1 MRHEVVV
8 VGAGPYGLAAGAHL
22 TFAGVEAHVFG
33 DPMAFWRR
41 QMPQGMLLR
50 SAWYACNISDPRGD
64 FALNRYQ
71 AVQPNEV
78 PAPVPL
84 NDFIA
89 YADWFQRNLVPGIDT
104 RNVERV
110 ELSDKYFRVHLES
123 GNVVTGEHVVIAA
136 GISRFAYRPPL
147 YQNLAAVNRASHT
160 SDHSDLSRFSG
171 QSIAVIGGGQSALE
185 SAALLREAGA
195 EVEIIMRAGQVRFLS
210 SEGRVRKKLTPL
222 QRLSRSQTDVGPPW
236 LTHLMSRPELLRCLP
251 RRLQARLA
259 YRSIR
264 PAGAGWLRPRLKEVS
279 ITCGRNVLSA
289 IPCQG
294 RAALTL
300 DNSSK
305 RIVDHVLLA
314 TGYKVNVA
322 AYPFLAP
329 ELIRSLRL
337 FEGYPELT
345 SGFESSVPGLH
356 FLGAPAAWSFGP
368 LARFVSGTSYS
379 ARALTRCI
387 IRNRSMVSGG
397 RKLCLNRPA
406 TPNRLAS

>member
-1 MRHEVVV
+1 
-8 VGAGPYGLAAGAHL
+8 
-22 TFAGVEAHVFG
+22 
-33 DPMAFWRR
+33 MAFWRE
-41 QMPQGMLLR
+41 QMPKGMLLR

-84 NDFIA
+84 NDFIE
-89 YADWFQRNLVPGIDT
+89 YADWFQRNLLPGID
-104 RNVERV
+104 RRDVERI
-110 ELSDKYFRVHLES
+110 EASDQHFRVHLENGDIITS
-123 GNVVTGEHVVIAA
+123 ERVVIAA
-136 GISRFAYRPPL
+136 GISGFAYRPLL
-147 YQNLAAVNRASHT
+147 YQGLAAAHRASHT

-171 QSIAVIGGGQSALE
+171 QSVAVIGGGQSALE

-195 EVEIIMRAGQVRFLS
+195 EVEIIMRASRVRFLS

-264 PAGAGWLRPRLKEVS
+264 PAGAGWLRPRLKEVP
-279 ITCGRNVLSA
+279 ITCGHSVLSA
-289 IPCQG
+289 TPCQG

-300 DNSSK
+300 DDSSK

-322 AYPFLAP
+322 AYPFLTP

-368 LARFVSGTSYS
+368 LARFVSGTGYS

-387 IRNRSMVSGG
+387 IRNRSMVSE
-397 RKLCLNRPA
+397 A
-406 TPNRLAS
+406 